1 MTQLKTMYAGAT
13 DDCLQPYEILFNAV
27 VMQAV
32 RDYREARRRLKR
44 KPDDREASAAMKEVS
59 RFFHSDYFSLLTR
72 LDGPSILQRLME
84 EK

>member
-1 MTQLKTMYAGAT
+1 MQMKTMYAGTA
-13 DDCLQPYEILFNAV
+13 DESLQPYEVLFNAV
-27 VMQAV
+27 IMQAV
-32 RDYREARRRLKR
+32 RDYRDARRRLKR
-44 KPDDREASAAMKEVS
+44 KPDDREASASMQEVT